1 MVRFYYFKIQDYGKI
16 VRKITK
22 KKILTYVSNSSIQVI
37 NRIIVT
43 ICPLEIISSL
53 SDNIVASFLAV
64 KRTSRNFYPFS
75 QNIIKK
81 YYFFFQEVIKIF
93 LNF

>member
-81 YYFFFQEVIKIF
+81 HYFFFQEVIKIF

>member
-1 MVRFYYFKIQDYGKI
+1 M
-16 VRKITK
+16 T
-22 KKILTYVSNSSIQVI
+22 NIQVI

-43 ICPLEIISSL
+43 ICPLKIISSL

-64 KRTSRNFYPFS
+64 KRTSRNFCPFFE
-75 QNIIKK
+75 NIIKK

-93 LNF
+93 LNFLSSRLLCLVLIQKLKILQ

>member
-1 MVRFYYFKIQDYGKI
+1 MVRFYYFKVQDYGKI
-16 VRKITK
+16 VRKVTK
-22 KKILTYVSNSSIQVI
+22 KKTLTYVINIQII

-75 QNIIKK
+75 QSIIKK

>member
-1 MVRFYYFKIQDYGKI
+1 MVRFYYFKVQDYGKI

-22 KKILTYVSNSSIQVI
+22 KKTLTYVINIQII

>member
-1 MVRFYYFKIQDYGKI
+1 M
-16 VRKITK
+16 T
-22 KKILTYVSNSSIQVI
+22 NIQVI

-43 ICPLEIISSL
+43 ICPLKIISSL

-64 KRTSRNFYPFS
+64 KRTSRNFCPFFE
-75 QNIIKK
+75 NIIKK

-93 LNF
+93 LNFLSCLSYLVLIQKLKILQ

>member
-1 MVRFYYFKIQDYGKI
+1 MVRFYYFKVQDYGKI

-22 KKILTYVSNSSIQVI
+22 KKTLTYVINIQII

-53 SDNIVASFLAV
+53 SDNIVACFLAV